1 MKAKF
6 RAITQVSLALL
17 LSLSLGLVTASPS
30 LAQGSS
36 GIISLSP
43 AKAEYDLGCRSHV
56 RTTVLYRI
64 PVEIEYIHDDEDRL
78 DEGYY
83 TVNVVEPGRSFALT
97 ILNSYLEN
105 RLDTEGDSLVLNVV
119 FDEGSVRRFTI
130 TAVRYPAVDP
140 QEAVYKIDDPPHFLE
155 TRITWGCATGIHAIT
170 DDYNYL
176 LKHEQDYRV
185 LGNRLLILKEYLKS
199 NLEAPDDEV
208 TLRIRFDGGDEA
220 SFVVKGGLL
229 YPEVS
234 SPSNPAPYDLL
245 NPADVRITI
254 TLHDATTVVAFITGN
269 ATRLEP
275 GEDYKVEYVNGK
287 AILTILKSYLG
298 SKLQET
304 GHTIG
309 LRITFVLPD
318 GRRYTIPD
326 PSDPEDPPFII
337 VAKGETPSIDPKTA
351 AYDIDDTDDVG
362 FTITWGDALE
372 QVLISDD
379 HRDLIGK
386 VPGEDNDDEEEYDYV
401 VGETVNGKA
410 TLTILESY
418 LSDRLERPEDFVGL
432 ILVFG
437 FEEPPDLKQEVSLV
451 ITATATRATIAP
463 EWVPY
468 DPDYP
473 SDVSTIITWRA
484 ASEVLSIS
492 DDGEDLNG
500 KVTGE
505 TNDDEEEYDYVVGET
520 ADGKATLTILK
531 DYLAGRLQNPGQS
544 IDLEITFNEG
554 RNATLRITAVE
565 QPSVHPPETV
575 YDLDQPGDVE
585 TTLAWQAPTRLD
597 SITQDGEWLTHG
609 VDYEVDDTIQG
620 KTILRILKGYLGSK
634 LEKPGQSII
643 LEITFNVGRD
653 ATLTITA
660 VQSPRVNPSE
670 VTCDL
675 AHRGDVVSTDITW
688 GGAGNITRIT
698 DEYGYPLEHEEDYV
712 LLGDTL
718 FILDR
723 YLAEIINDKK
733 LEREGDTVVLT
744 ILFDDGNTVE
754 FTIRALGAAPKVSPS
769 RATYDLSNPA
779 DVHTTITFNV
789 ATAVTRIEDDKGR
802 TLIEREIEGESGNY
816 TLQPIEQGMSAS
828 LTILS
833 TYLENTLDY
842 PHAVTLSITFDV
854 GANCTFTIET
864 APGCFIATAAYG
876 TPMAEEVKILRNLR
890 DGHLLTNPP
899 GRAFVV
905 LYYRISPPIARFITD
920 HDFLKP
926 VVRAGLVPA
935 VAISTMVVDSGF
947 RQEGLIPGLVLLASV
962 LVAVWANR
970 RRKRNTGYA

>member
-1 MKAKF
+1 MNAKS

-17 LSLSLGLVTASPS
+17 LALSLGLMTVVPS

-36 GIISLSP
+36 AIISLSP
-43 AKAEYDLGCRSHV
+43 AKAEYDLGCPSDV

-64 PVEIEYIHDDEDRL
+64 PVEVASIYDDEARL
-78 DEGYY
+78 DKGYY
-83 TVNVVEPGRSFALT
+83 TVRVVEPGRSFALT

-105 RLDTEGDSLVLNVV
+105 RLDKEGESLVLTVV
-119 FDEGSVRRFTI
+119 FDDGSVRHFTI

-140 QEAVYKIDDPPHFLE
+140 QQAVYKVDDPPHFLE
-155 TRITWGCATGIHAIT
+155 TRITWGCATGIRAIT
-170 DDYNYL
+170 DDHNYL
-176 LKHEQDYRV
+176 LKREQDYRV
-185 LGNRLLILKEYLKS
+185 LGNRLLIFREYLAR
-199 NLEAPDDEV
+199 NLESPDDEV
-208 TLRIRFDGGDEA
+208 SLLIQFDGGGEA
-220 SFVVKGGLL
+220 SLVVKGILF

-245 NPADVRITI
+245 NPANVRITI

-275 GEDYKVEYVNGK
+275 LDDYEVEYVNGK
-287 AILTILKSYLG
+287 AILTILASYLG
-298 SKLQET
+298 SRLLEPDD
-304 GHTIG
+304 TIG
-309 LRITFVLPD
+309 LSVTFGLSD
-318 GRRYTIPD
+318 GRRFTI
-326 PSDPEDPPFII
+326 DPPFII

-351 AYDIDDTDDVG
+351 TYDIDDPDDVG
-362 FTITWGDALE
+362 FTIAWGDALE
-372 QVLISDD
+372 EVLIFDD

-386 VPGEDNDDEEEYDYV
+386 VPGDDSDDEEEYDYV

-418 LSDRLERPEDFVGL
+418 LSWRLERPEDFVAL
-432 ILVFG
+432 TLVFG

-463 EWVPY
+463 EWIPY

-492 DDGEDLNG
+492 DDGEYLTG
-500 KVTGE
+500 RVTGGNSDE
-505 TNDDEEEYDYVVGET
+505 EEEYDYVVGET
-520 ADGKATLTILK
+520 ADGKATMTILK
-531 DYLAGRLQNPGQS
+531 DYLAGRLQSPGQS
-544 IDLEITFNEG
+544 VDLEITFNEG
-554 RNATLRITAVE
+554 RDATLRITAVE

-597 SITQDGEWLTHG
+597 SITQDGERLTTG
-609 VDYEVDDTIQG
+609 VDYEVDDTVQDE
-620 KTILRILKGYLGSK
+620 TILRILKGYLGSK
-634 LEKPGQSII
+634 LEKPGQSMI

-670 VTCDL
+670 VNYDL
-675 AHRGDVVSTDITW
+675 ARRGDVISTDITW

-698 DEYGYPLEHEEDYV
+698 DEYGYALEREEDYV

-723 YLAEIINDKK
+723 YFAEIINDKK

-744 ILFDDGNTVE
+744 ILFDDDNTVE

-769 RATYDLSNPA
+769 RANYDLSNPA

-789 ATAVTRIEDDKGR
+789 ATAVTRIVDDKGKP
-802 TLIEREIEGESGNY
+802 LIERETEGESGNY
-816 TLQPIEQGMSAS
+816 TLQPIEPGMSAN
-828 LTILS
+828 LTVLN
-833 TYLENTLDY
+833 TYLENKLEGF
-842 PHAVTLSITFDV
+842 PASVTLTIAFDV
-854 GANCTFTIET
+854 GPDCTFTIET
-864 APGCFIATAAYG
+864 ASVCFIATAAYG
-876 TPMAEEVKILRNLR
+876 TPMAEEVQVLR
-890 DGHLLTNPP
+890 DLRDSHLLTNPP
-899 GRAFVV
+899 GRAFVGF
-905 LYYRISPPIARFITD
+905 YYRISPPIARFITE
-920 HDFLKP
+920 HDVLKP

-947 RQEGLIPGLVLLASV
+947 RQEGIIPGLVLLASV
-962 LVAVWANR
+962 LVAMWANR